1 MIINHT
7 SATSRMNQPI
17 NHHISNYINIY
28 KAIYIYQHVIL
39 LKHQKVHMK
48 CCLGCL
54 YTPNPKPHV
63 FPNVTLGRLLTSS
76 STAEVPD
83 IQWVDGQELN
93 STVLLGDGDDVLE
106 WRVLGELCVN
116 GWSYVFHISQINLWP
131 LNGINHETEG
141 LQNLHDFTWGCSWGY
156 FSGHTNNIL

>member
-1 MIINHT
+1 
-7 SATSRMNQPI
+7 MNQPR

-28 KAIYIYQHVIL
+28 KAIYIYLYIYICMYIYISTCDPSQTSESSHEML
-39 LKHQKVHMK
+39 LGMF
-48 CCLGCL
+48 
-54 YTPNPKPHV
+54 TPNPKPHV

-83 IQWVDGQELN
+83 VQWVDGQELN

-116 GWSYVFHISQINLWP
+116 GWSYVFSHITNQSLAVEW
-131 LNGINHETEG
+131 INHETEG